1 MTEESNPSEIFATRL
16 TQARQIRE
24 LSQQDLA
31 RLSGLPASSISHFE
45 KGSRRPSFDNLR
57 RLANTL
63 DVTTDFLIGRTE
75 VFSAPAAAQTLHRN
89 LDRLTSHDLKLAD
102 RFIKMLAEKDP
113 PDESG
118 NGA

>member
-1 MTEESNPSEIFATRL
+1 MTEESSQADVFAVRL
-16 TQARQIRE
+16 AQARQIRE
-24 LSQQDLA
+24 LSQQELA
-31 RLSGLPASSISHFE
+31 RRAGLPASSISHFE

-89 LDRLTSHDLKLAD
+89 LDRLTSHDLRLAD
-102 RFIKMLAEKDP
+102 RFIQMLAEKDP
-113 PDESG
+113 PDEG
-118 NGA
+118 GDGV